1 MKALEI
7 KSELDKTHSRIAELE
22 MERERQTVAVEA
34 TEKAFID
41 GKADVAKLND
51 AQGKLSLYER
61 TIESLRATYQRL
73 KSAFENQSEAEA
85 RREQIKKMTAAA
97 NDVEPLL
104 NDYLQTRNEFN
115 DVVSKYAE
123 TLINKATAY
132 RNKQA
137 EYQAINAQLE
147 PPATKSEIQ
156 ISDTARRLASATY
169 FNHPPLEYSEVIA
182 LAENQIAAKINKAAQ
197 AKRQA
202 EYNAR
207 RIERTEKANAAQS
220 TIS

>member
-1 MKALEI
+1 MTKAMEI
-7 KSELDKTHSRIAELE
+7 KSEIDKTDSRITELE
-22 MERERQTVAVEA
+22 MERARQSATVEA
-34 TEKAFID
+34 TQKAFID
-41 GKADVAKLND
+41 GTADVAELND

-73 KSAFENQSEAEA
+73 KSAFENQSESEA
-85 RREQIKKMTAAA
+85 RREQIKKMTDAA

-137 EYQAINAQLE
+137 EYQTIKAQLE
-147 PPATKSEIQ
+147 PPATNSEIQ

-169 FNHPPLEYSEVIA
+169 FNHPPIEYEQAINT
-182 LAENQIAAKINKAAQ
+182 AERHLAAKLNRIASNKRT
-197 AKRQA
+197 AK
-202 EYNAR
+202 YNAL
-207 RIERTEKANAAQS
+207 
-220 TIS
+220 

>member
-7 KSELDKTHSRIAELE
+7 KSELDKTQSRIAELE

-34 TEKAFID
+34 TQKAFID

-51 AQGKLSLYER
+51 AQGELSLYER

-73 KSAFENQSEAEA
+73 KSAFDKQFEADSRGELLE
-85 RREQIKKMTAAA
+85 RMKAAA

-132 RNKQA
+132 RNKQS
-137 EYQAINAQLE
+137 EYQTINAQLE
-147 PPATKSEIQ
+147 PPATNSEIQ

-182 LAENQIAAKINKAAQ
+182 LAENQIAAKINKEAR
-197 AKRQA
+197 AKRQSD
-202 EYNAR
+202 YNSMK
-207 RIERTEKANAAQS
+207 TAA
-220 TIS
+220 